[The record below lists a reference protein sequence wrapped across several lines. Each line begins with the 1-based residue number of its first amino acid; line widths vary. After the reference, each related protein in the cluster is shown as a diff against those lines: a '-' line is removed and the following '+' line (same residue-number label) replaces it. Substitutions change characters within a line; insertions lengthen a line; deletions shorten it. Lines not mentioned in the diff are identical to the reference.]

1 MLKLSPWNVAHNPEK
16 KSSEFLF
23 ELELIEN
30 QNSDNYIIAPEVE
43 NRDNIEK
50 YASRYFSFFFKKL
63 KRNYTRKLKHLRQ
76 TYTTKEHLFINDRF
90 SMQHTNYRNT
100 EKFYVDDGEVA
111 KWMVKNGFRIFDI
124 KSEKGTPVIK
134 KDFTSL

>member
-1 MLKLSPWNVAHNPEK
+1 
-16 KSSEFLF
+16 
-23 ELELIEN
+23 LIEN
-30 QNSDNYIIAPEVE
+30 QNSDNYFIAPEVE

-76 TYTTKEHLFINDRF
+76 TCITKEHLFINGRF
-90 SMQHTNYRNT
+90 SMQHTNYRTT

-111 KWMVKNGFRIFDI
+111 KWMVKNGFRIFDK

>member
-1 MLKLSPWNVAHNPEK
+1 
-16 KSSEFLF
+16 
-23 ELELIEN
+23 
-30 QNSDNYIIAPEVE
+30 
-43 NRDNIEK
+43 
-50 YASRYFSFFFKKL
+50 
-63 KRNYTRKLKHLRQ
+63 
-76 TYTTKEHLFINDRF
+76 
-90 SMQHTNYRNT
+90 MQHTNYRTT